1 VRDTGS
7 HESGWRGEA
16 ARTVTVPSTKYRNNP
31 RDEDTLMNLRTPF
44 RLMLVAPLAVMGL
57 ACGND
62 SDSSDSSDA
71 RPAASAAI
79 IDLFVSL
86 LGEEGLSDSDARAAI
101 DAACVEAAVSSLSQA
116 DAEAIVANI
125 DDPQVSAEG
134 EESLEVIADCVSFDG

>member
-1 VRDTGS
+1 
-7 HESGWRGEA
+7 
-16 ARTVTVPSTKYRNNP
+16 
-31 RDEDTLMNLRTPF
+31 MNLRTPF

-101 DAACVEAAVSSLSQA
+101 DDACVEAAVSSLSQA